1 MYNDSERFESFF
13 QVAATLLLQLAED
26 SEALRSH
33 SIEAESLSH
42 WRLHF
47 AQLEAKART
56 ETQASKKARVEA
68 EAMAEGDESD
78 EHGDTALGEPGVG
91 NFHVGSRVEGLY
103 KNGQWYEAKIVGTLG
118 KKFILAWSDGD
129 GEDTIKSRDELC
141 LITSWT
147 EKMEAA
153 LTLCSLANNRKRKRQ
168 SRRKHLCT

>member
-1 MYNDSERFESFF
+1 MKSKRP
-13 QVAATLLLQLAED
+13 VPV
-26 SEALRSH
+26 
-33 SIEAESLSH
+33 AESLSH

-56 ETQASKKARVEA
+56 ETSKKARVEA
-68 EAMAEGDESD
+68 EAMAEGEESD
-78 EHGDTALGEPGVG
+78 DSDGDTALGEPGVG
-91 NFHVGSRVEGLY
+91 NFHVGSRVEGCY
-103 KNGQWYEAKIVGTLG
+103 KNGLWYEAKIVGTVG

-153 LTLCSLANNRKRKRQ
+153 HILCSLANNRKRKRQ
-168 SRRKHLCT
+168 